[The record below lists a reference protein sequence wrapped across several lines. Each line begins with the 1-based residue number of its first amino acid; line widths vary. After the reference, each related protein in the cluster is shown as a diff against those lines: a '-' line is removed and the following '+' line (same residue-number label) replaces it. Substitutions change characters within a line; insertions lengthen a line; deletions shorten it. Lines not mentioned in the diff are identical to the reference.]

1 MSPAQAFEAP
11 EDTQKHP
18 RHCWEC
24 QRRRIVCD
32 RWRPVC
38 NKCQTAGIVCPGYD
52 DQKPLTWLAPG
63 RVLSRPRKRKSPP
76 ASRKPAVKKEESPK
90 AVEIRGDAPLTRMK
104 KETTGQ
110 VSHILELTE
119 ETIEIFEAAHY
130 CKSRTH
136 APPPTPHTHR
146 SFDIP
151 RDRSY
156 PTTGCPMSTHS
167 QVPGD
172 LGRGRGATS
181 RRAVVYELHVPL
193 LTSTAPQS
201 ISMYTRTSWRGS

>member
-1 MSPAQAFEAP
+1 MPPSSQASEEP
-11 EDTQKHP
+11 DDTQKHP

-52 DQKPLTWLAPG
+52 NQKPLTWLAPG

-104 KETTGQ
+104 RETAGQ

-119 ETIEIFEAAHY
+119 DTVEIFEAAYY
-130 CKSRTH
+130 CKSPRQVPMH
-136 APPPTPHTHR
+136 APPLTASIIRAPTR
-146 SFDIP
+146 SIL
-151 RDRSY
+151 SE
-156 PTTGCPMSTHS
+156 H
-167 QVPGD
+167 
-172 LGRGRGATS
+172 
-181 RRAVVYELHVPL
+181 AVSAVHPL
-193 LTSTAPQS
+193 LSTRRS
-201 ISMYTRTSWRGS
+201 GSRKRRVTLGP